1 MRMARA
7 RIDSRSRLQLPREV
21 LMALALLPG
30 DDVYFV
36 IHGSHVI
43 VTTEPEDYAPYL
55 LDGNR
60 TGTEF
65 ADRPSLPED
74 WHGWEDWDEETRR

>member
-7 RIDSRSRLQLPREV
+7 RLDTRARLQLPKDV
-21 LMALALLPG
+21 LMALAVLPG

-60 TGTEF
+60 SGADF
-65 ADRPSLPED
+65 SDRPSRPED
-74 WHGWEDWDEETRR
+74 WHGWEEWDEEPRR